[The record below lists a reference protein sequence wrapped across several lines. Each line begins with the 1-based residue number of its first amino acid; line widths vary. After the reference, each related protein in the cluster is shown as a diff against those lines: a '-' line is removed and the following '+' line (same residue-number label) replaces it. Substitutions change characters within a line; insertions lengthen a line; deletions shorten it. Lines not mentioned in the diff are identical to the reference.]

1 MRVRIQ
7 LSKVKRTSW
16 KDYCVRFFFGGTVT
30 VLTGL
35 FAKEYGPVFGGLFL
49 AFPAIFP
56 ASSTLIEKHQR
67 RNELA
72 AGLPHTHRG
81 RLLSALDARGA
92 AWGSLGLMCFGAF
105 IWRVLPRWNSAA
117 SLLPGLGIWLLA
129 SVAIWRMGDLRRAMR
144 GAKAFKGPVER
155 SRT

>member
-1 MRVRIQ
+1 MRVRIK
-7 LSKVKRTSW
+7 LSRVKKTSW
-16 KDYCVRFFFGGTVT
+16 TDYCVRFLFGGAVT

-35 FAKEYGPVFGGLFL
+35 FAKEYGPVFAGLFL

-67 RNELA
+67 KDELA
-72 AGLPHTHRG
+72 AGLPLTHRG

-117 SLLPGLGIWLLA
+117 SLLAGLGIWLLA

-144 GAKAFKGPVER
+144 RRKSIQGSG
-155 SRT
+155 RTI